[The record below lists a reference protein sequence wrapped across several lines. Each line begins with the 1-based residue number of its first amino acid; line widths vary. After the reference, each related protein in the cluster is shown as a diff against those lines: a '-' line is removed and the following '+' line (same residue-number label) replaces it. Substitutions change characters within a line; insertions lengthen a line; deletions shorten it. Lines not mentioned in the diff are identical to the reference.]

1 MIESELYYLVKS
13 YRDAIE
19 QAHKKNRFCKWPFNQ
34 FPEACCGQASDIL
47 ARFLGEQGI
56 YTKVV
61 SGSDS
66 NTTHAWLVLDDSIL
80 QKNIQRAEEATD
92 YEEVNKM
99 NRILEGYG
107 YNKEINIYP
116 YCDLDSILRGCTII
130 DITGSQSQFRLDS
143 KYFNYNI
150 PIYIGEMDDFHTK
163 RSSSTCTASLPPTW
177 KRPIRGS
184 TAGTCATSPR
194 LLCIRP
200 LPPACRN

>member
-1 MIESELYYLVKS
+1 M
-13 YRDAIE
+13 
-19 QAHKKNRFCKWPFNQ
+19 
-34 FPEACCGQASDIL
+34 
-47 ARFLGEQGI
+47 
-56 YTKVV
+56 
-61 SGSDS
+61 
-66 NTTHAWLVLDDSIL
+66 LDDSIL

-150 PIYIGEMDDFHTK
+150 PIYIGEMDDFHNLFDIN
-163 RSSSTCTASLPPTW
+163 S
-177 KRPIRGS
+177 INEF
-184 TAGTCATSPR
+184 
-194 LLCIRP
+194 
-200 LPPACRN
+200 RNDDKLDNTTISVIYADN

>member
-150 PIYIGEMDDFHTK
+150 PIYIGEMDDFH
-163 RSSSTCTASLPPTW
+163 SLFD
-177 KRPIRGS
+177 INS
-184 TAGTCATSPR
+184 
-194 LLCIRP
+194 INEF
-200 LPPACRN
+200 RNDDKLDNIYRIVQQYL

>member
-143 KYFNYNI
+143 KYFNCLLY
-150 PIYIGEMDDFHTK
+150 
-163 RSSSTCTASLPPTW
+163 
-177 KRPIRGS
+177 
-184 TAGTCATSPR
+184 TSPSPR
-194 LLCIRP
+194 D
-200 LPPACRN
+200 

>member
-1 MIESELYYLVKS
+1 M
-13 YRDAIE
+13 
-19 QAHKKNRFCKWPFNQ
+19 
-34 FPEACCGQASDIL
+34 

-143 KYFNYNI
+143 KYFNYTFQ
-150 PIYIGEMDDFHTK
+150 YILVKWMIFIICLILIVLMSSEMMINWIIF
-163 RSSSTCTASLPPTW
+163 
-177 KRPIRGS
+177 IG
-184 TAGTCATSPR
+184 
-194 LLCIRP
+194 
-200 LPPACRN
+200 